1 MDTYESEFIE
11 TRIAVFEQWLQ
22 RCPDKTLAEAMGQ
35 SFIAQCRMLTDAE
48 TPIVDCVNFLG
59 CALSEAF
66 GEGGYHLAEIGDA
79 SPLLHEFAKAA
90 IESVLALK
98 AMCAATEE
106 WTQEQ
111 EEESIQRLH
120 NFYENLEVDTDH
132 FGSLILCETV
142 AFILHRRF
150 SASDV
155 SEEEEERLS
164 GKLALCSI
172 LFAARCG
179 ISGACRVMFELF
191 AIGED
196 SLTRDETVRLH

>member
-142 AFILHRRF
+142 ALILHRRF